1 MPTRYEYDL
10 DHNGE
15 WRWIA
20 VSEAGVTSAISP
32 MGYTS
37 LQDCMHAVGLMLMAP
52 SGVAVLPG
60 VPAQQVQA
68 ADLPES
74 SLSRLERRLP
84 AA

>member
-20 VSEAGVTSAISP
+20 VSETGVTSAISP

-37 LQDCMHAVGLMLMAP
+37 LQDCMHAVGLMLVP
-52 SGVAVLPG
+52 SNVAVLPG
-60 VPAQQVQA
+60 IQAQLVQA
-68 ADLPES
+68 AELPES
-74 SLSRLERRLP
+74 SLSRLERRPP